1 MNFKSVTEISG
12 RAPGRGGQRLLD
24 GVTIST
30 DRRSPRGHAASEYT
44 MRFSIS
50 QQLTKKA
57 RFMPGDRVDVLIDR
71 EARLVLIKRVS
82 SGGWAL
88 SYRTKSNE
96 RAMVQISWCE
106 GLPSVKRSTACSDV
120 QVTEDGIIFKL
131 PDSAVFDRNARLDL
145 LEVVRDASRATGERA
160 KRA

>member
-30 DRRSPRGHAASEYT
+30 DRRVSKGHAGSEYT

-50 QQLTKKA
+50 QNLTKKA

-71 EARLVLIKRVS
+71 EARMALIKRVS

-96 RAMVQISWCE
+96 RAMVQISWCV
-106 GLPSVKRSTACSDV
+106 GLPSVKQSTACSDV

-145 LEVVRDASRATGERA
+145 MEVVRDASRAAGERA